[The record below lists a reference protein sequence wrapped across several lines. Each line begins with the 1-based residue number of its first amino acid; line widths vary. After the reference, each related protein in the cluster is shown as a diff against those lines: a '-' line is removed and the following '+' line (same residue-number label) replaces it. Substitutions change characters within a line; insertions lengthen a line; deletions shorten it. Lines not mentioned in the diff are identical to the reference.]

1 MPYVTR
7 DSDGRITSVHIE
19 SESAA
24 QEEIEV
30 SSPELQAFLEKSVGS
45 RHGLLKEDLAA
56 SDIDMIRVLED
67 LISVLIDKRVINMTD
82 LPAAAQTKLS
92 RRYGLRSKLTDL
104 GSIVGDGEE
113 LMLP

>member
-1 MPYVTR
+1 MPYVIR

-19 SESAA
+19 RSSIATEELDIAA
-24 QEEIEV
+24 
-30 SSPELQAFLEKSVGS
+30 PELQAFLGRSSKVP
-45 RHGLLKEDLAA
+45 HGVVKDDLAA

-67 LISVLIDKRVINMTD
+67 LIAVLIDKRVIVMTD
-82 LPAAAQTKLS
+82 LPSAAQKKLS

-104 GSIVGDGEE
+104 GSIVGDSEE

>member
-7 DSDGRITSVHIE
+7 DSDGRITSIHIE
-19 SESAA
+19 RDSEAH
-24 QEEIEV
+24 EEIDV
-30 SSPELQAFLEKSVGS
+30 SSSELQAFLEKSGS
-45 RHGLLKEDLAA
+45 TRHGLVKDDLAA

-67 LISVLIDKRVINMTD
+67 LIAVLIDKRVINMTD

-104 GSIVGDGEE
+104 GSIVGDSEE

>member
-1 MPYVTR
+1 MPYVRR
-7 DSDGRITSVHIE
+7 DSEGRITSVHIQ
-19 SESAA
+19 SEAGA
-24 QEEIEV
+24 LEEIEI
-30 SSPELQAFLEKSVGS
+30 SSPELQAFLERSDNS

-67 LISVLIDKRVINMTD
+67 LIAVLIDKRVINMTD
-82 LPAAAQTKLS
+82 LPAAAQKKLS

-104 GSIVGDGEE
+104 GAIVGDSEE

>member
-1 MPYVTR
+1 MPYVMR

-19 SESAA
+19 NDSSAH
-24 QEEIEV
+24 EEIDV
-30 SSPELQAFLEKSVGS
+30 SSPELQAFLERSGS
-45 RHGLLKEDLAA
+45 AQHGLLKEDLAA

-67 LISVLIDKRVINMTD
+67 LIAVLIDKRVINMTD
-82 LPAAAQTKLS
+82 LPAAAQKKLS

-104 GSIVGDGEE
+104 GSIVGDSEE